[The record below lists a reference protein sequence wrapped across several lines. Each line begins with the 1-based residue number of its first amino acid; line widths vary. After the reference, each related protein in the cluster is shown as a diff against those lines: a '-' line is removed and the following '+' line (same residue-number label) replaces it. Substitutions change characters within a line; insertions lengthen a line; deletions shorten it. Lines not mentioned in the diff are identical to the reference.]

1 MKSIASTISRW
12 VDLGRRTPA
21 ARRVEQVGDQLL
33 LLIGQRDNEPNAA
46 QPGGRPCQLS
56 RHKPRDPNANFR
68 LQAPNEVQL
77 GRADVQVTH

>member
-33 LLIGQRDNEPNAA
+33 LLIGQRDNEPRAYPVA
-46 QPGGRPCQLS
+46 SAGRQM
-56 RHKPRDPNANFR
+56 
-68 LQAPNEVQL
+68 
-77 GRADVQVTH
+77 